1 MAQAE
6 AVANFTNPAKSVS
19 AGGGLTHVEDTV
31 AFACRRLEVAAAIE
45 QAMALPCCS
54 KCSDECAVPGRDCTA
69 SELEMTGACN
79 CGGAFVP
86 ANHSW
91 RGACRE
97 MCRMDSFC
105 HQCNYG
111 C

>member
-1 MAQAE
+1 VAQAE

-19 AGGGLTHVEDTV
+19 AGGGLTHIEDTV
-31 AFACRRLEVAAAIE
+31 AFARRRLEVAAAIE